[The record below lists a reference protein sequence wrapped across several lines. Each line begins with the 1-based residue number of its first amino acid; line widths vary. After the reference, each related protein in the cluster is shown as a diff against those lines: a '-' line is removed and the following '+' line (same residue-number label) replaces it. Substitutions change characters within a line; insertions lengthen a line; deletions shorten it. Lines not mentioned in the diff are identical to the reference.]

1 VCARGRLPVSG
12 GEEKTRGGGLG
23 SITTRVEIEYEV
35 LEGALEELEGR
46 DVALSVKE
54 GGKDEL

>member
-1 VCARGRLPVSG
+1 
-12 GEEKTRGGGLG
+12 
-23 SITTRVEIEYEV
+23 VEIEYEV

-46 DVALSVKE
+46 EVALSVEE